1 MAKTRTTAICGRCGF
16 RSTRWVG
23 RCPSCEGWGTLEE
36 VALAPVSATAN
47 GSVPPVPLAGVDLAG
62 ARKRSTGI
70 GELDRVLGGGL
81 VRGGAYLI
89 AGEPGIGKS
98 TLLLQVARAAAAA
111 GERVLLVCG
120 EETPEQV
127 RARAERLGGVPAELW
142 ATRATDA
149 ATVEAAID
157 SAAAGV
163 VIVDSIQAI
172 ARADL
177 PGLPGSVG
185 QVRSSADALARAA
198 KDRGVTLLL
207 VGQATKDGQV
217 AGPRALE
224 HLVDVVLWFEGDAEG
239 SLRLLRAT
247 KNRFGPATEVG
258 CFTMTA
264 EGLREV
270 SDPSRLLV
278 AERAAAVPGVCVV
291 PLLEGN
297 RSMLV
302 EVQALV
308 GPTSVPAPRRTGAGL
323 DGQRL
328 GLLVAV
334 LERRAGVRL
343 GAHDVFAATMGGV
356 RASEPAADLAI
367 ALAVASSFLDAP
379 LPAATVAV
387 GEVGLSG
394 EVRAAADV
402 ARRLDEAARL
412 GFARAIVPASENLP
426 RAPAVPLLPV
436 RDVSDA
442 LGYLERNAH
451 TGTRPHVARRAHAAR
466 EGSPS

>member
-1 MAKTRTTAICGRCGF
+1 M
-16 RSTRWVG
+16 
-23 RCPSCEGWGTLEE
+23 EE
-36 VALAPVSATAN
+36 VALA
-47 GSVPPVPLAGVDLAG
+47 SVPRAADGLSLSPLAGVDTSAT
-62 ARKRSTGI
+62 ANRPTGI

-81 VRGGAYLI
+81 APGGAYLI

-111 GERVLLVCG
+111 GQRVLLVCG

-127 RARAERLGGVPAELW
+127 RSRAERLGGIPAELW
-142 ATRATDA
+142 ATRANDVTAVVAAIGA
-149 ATVEAAID
+149 ATPAT
-157 SAAAGV
+157 V
-163 VIVDSIQAI
+163 VVDSIQSLT
-172 ARADL
+172 RTDL

-185 QVRSSADALARAA
+185 QVRGCADVLVRAA
-198 KDRGVTLLL
+198 KDQGVTLLL

-224 HLVDVVLWFEGDAEG
+224 HLVDAVLWFEGDPSC
-239 SLRLLRAT
+239 SLRLLRAA
-247 KNRFGPATEVG
+247 KNRFGPAHEVG
-258 CFTMTA
+258 CFTMTS

-278 AERAAAVPGVCVV
+278 ADRGLPVPGVCVC

-297 RSMLV
+297 RALLV

-334 LERRAGVRL
+334 LERRAGLSL
-343 GAHDVFAATMGGV
+343 GGHDVFAATMGGV
-356 RASEPAADLAI
+356 RASEPAADLAV

-379 LPAATVAV
+379 LPPGTVAV
-387 GEVGLSG
+387 GEIGLSG
-394 EVRAAADV
+394 EIRATADLT
-402 ARRLDEAARL
+402 RRVDEAARL
-412 GFARAIVPASENLP
+412 GFVRAIVPAGENLP
-426 RAPAVPLLPV
+426 ASPAVPLLPV

-442 LGYLERNAH
+442 LRHLERSSH
-451 TGTRPHVARRAHAAR
+451 PGSRPHVARRAHAAR
-466 EGSPS
+466 EGSST